1 MEEKY
6 GEDQQEGGELVDT
19 GIYTEVI
26 YEGDKY
32 VLNIGRGGE
41 DDNEDD
47 NEDEDYEEEREE
59 ELEEED
65 LCKGPGRDKDSE
77 QRHLLSEFEN
87 LELEVLE
94 HRAEEE
100 AEL

>member
-1 MEEKY
+1 M
-6 GEDQQEGGELVDT
+6 
-19 GIYTEVI
+19 I

-32 VLNIGRGGE
+32 VLNIVRGGE

-65 LCKGPGRDKDSE
+65 LCKGPGRDRDSE
-77 QRHLLSEFEN
+77 QQHLLSEFEN
-87 LELEVLE
+87 L
-94 HRAEEE
+94 
-100 AEL
+100 